1 MGFIDS
7 YKHLEK
13 LCGDM
18 LQTQH
23 GVSAYIA
30 EMESTPNGSYRVQ
43 GWVEDLK
50 CLKHYRWVRN
60 QIVHDPNS
68 SEENMCDLSDAQW
81 IDNFYDRIM
90 KQADPLAMYQ
100 KATKPRPIAKP
111 KPLRQAPQAQY
122 TYSVQ
127 PVYSKKKAK
136 KAILDIGQ
144 RMYVRNFV
152 AANDGNI
159 SIRTGENEVWATPT
173 GVSKGFMKK
182 KMLGIAAGL
191 PVPEPCGLRKDR
203 STCCGS
209 TCPVPAR

>member
-18 LQTQH
+18 LQAQH

-60 QIVHDPNS
+60 QIVHNPNS

-90 KQADPLAMYQ
+90 KQGDPLAMYQ
-100 KATKPRPIAKP
+100 KTTKPRPVAKP

-127 PVYSKKKAK
+127 PVYSKKKVK
-136 KAILDIGQ
+136 KATGWVVLLIITVLVGLF
-144 RMYVRNFV
+144 FV
-152 AANDGNI
+152 LKYLVN
-159 SIRTGENEVWATPT
+159 
-173 GVSKGFMKK
+173 
-182 KMLGIAAGL
+182 
-191 PVPEPCGLRKDR
+191 
-203 STCCGS
+203 
-209 TCPVPAR
+209 

>member
-68 SEENMCDLSDAQW
+68 SEENMCVLSDAQW

-90 KQADPLAMYQ
+90 KQGDPLAMYQ
-100 KATKPRPIAKP
+100 KATNLGLSQSQNRSANLRKHNIHIPHGRFTQKRKRR
-111 KPLRQAPQAQY
+111 KPL
-122 TYSVQ
+122 
-127 PVYSKKKAK
+127 
-136 KAILDIGQ
+136 
-144 RMYVRNFV
+144 
-152 AANDGNI
+152 DG
-159 SIRTGENEVWATPT
+159 
-173 GVSKGFMKK
+173 
-182 KMLGIAAGL
+182 L
-191 PVPEPCGLRKDR
+191 CY
-203 STCCGS
+203 
-209 TCPVPAR
+209 

>member
-30 EMESTPNGSYRVQ
+30 EMESTPNGSYWVQ

-90 KQADPLAMYQ
+90 KQVILLLCIERRQNLGLSQSQNRSANRRRHNIHIPYSRFTQ
-100 KATKPRPIAKP
+100 KRKRRKPP
-111 KPLRQAPQAQY
+111 
-122 TYSVQ
+122 
-127 PVYSKKKAK
+127 
-136 KAILDIGQ
+136 
-144 RMYVRNFV
+144 
-152 AANDGNI
+152 DG
-159 SIRTGENEVWATPT
+159 
-173 GVSKGFMKK
+173 
-182 KMLGIAAGL
+182 L
-191 PVPEPCGLRKDR
+191 CY
-203 STCCGS
+203 
-209 TCPVPAR
+209 

>member
-60 QIVHDPNS
+60 QMLASGAVGEIEHRQVVFSQRNRNVKIELAGASMLDTNYPANP
-68 SEENMCDLSDAQW
+68 ETRPVLILKRVNANLFVYMILLAGNEGYDAINTRLKALS
-81 IDNFYDRIM
+81 
-90 KQADPLAMYQ
+90 P
-100 KATKPRPIAKP
+100 PI
-111 KPLRQAPQAQY
+111 
-122 TYSVQ
+122 
-127 PVYSKKKAK
+127 
-136 KAILDIGQ
+136 
-144 RMYVRNFV
+144 
-152 AANDGNI
+152 
-159 SIRTGENEVWATPT
+159 
-173 GVSKGFMKK
+173 
-182 KMLGIAAGL
+182 
-191 PVPEPCGLRKDR
+191 KDCFR
-203 STCCGS
+203 LK
-209 TCPVPAR
+209 

>member
-30 EMESTPNGSYRVQ
+30 EMESTPNGSYWVQ

-90 KQADPLAMYQ
+90 KQGDPLAMYRE
-100 KATKPRPIAKP
+100 ATKPRPVAKP
-111 KPLRQAPQAQY
+111 KPLRQSPQAQY
-122 TYSVQ
+122 T
-127 PVYSKKKAK
+127 
-136 KAILDIGQ
+136 I
-144 RMYVRNFV
+144 F
-152 AANDGNI
+152 
-159 SIRTGENEVWATPT
+159 RT
-173 GVSKGFMKK
+173 
-182 KMLGIAAGL
+182 AGL
-191 PVPEPCGLRKDR
+191 LKKGSEESHWMGCVIDCY
-203 STCCGS
+203 STCRTVFC
-209 TCPVPAR
+209 A

>member
-50 CLKHYRWVRN
+50 YLKHYRWVRN

-90 KQADPLAMYQ
+90 KQGDPLAMYR
-100 KATKPRPIAKP
+100 KATKPRSVAKP
-111 KPLRQAPQAQY
+111 KPLRQSPQAQY
-122 TYSVQ
+122 TYSAR
-127 PVYSKKKAK
+127 PVYSKKEAK
-136 KAILDIGQ
+136 KATGWVVLLIITVLVGLF
-144 RMYVRNFV
+144 FV
-152 AANDGNI
+152 LKYLVN
-159 SIRTGENEVWATPT
+159 
-173 GVSKGFMKK
+173 
-182 KMLGIAAGL
+182 
-191 PVPEPCGLRKDR
+191 
-203 STCCGS
+203 
-209 TCPVPAR
+209 

>member
-50 CLKHYRWVRN
+50 RLKHYRWVRN

-90 KQADPLAMYQ
+90 KQGDPLAMYQ
-100 KATKPRPIAKP
+100 KVTKPRPVAKP
-111 KPLRQAPQAQY
+111 KPLRPSPQAQY
-122 TYSVQ
+122 TYSAW
-127 PVYSKKKAK
+127 PVYSKKEAK
-136 KAILDIGQ
+136 KATGWVVLLIVIVLVGLC
-144 RMYVRNFV
+144 FV
-152 AANDGNI
+152 LKYLVN
-159 SIRTGENEVWATPT
+159 
-173 GVSKGFMKK
+173 
-182 KMLGIAAGL
+182 
-191 PVPEPCGLRKDR
+191 
-203 STCCGS
+203 
-209 TCPVPAR
+209 

>member
-30 EMESTPNGSYRVQ
+30 EMESTPNGSYWVQ

-68 SEENMCDLSDAQW
+68 SEENINAGTSNTLSP
-81 IDNFYDRIM
+81 
-90 KQADPLAMYQ
+90 KMYYIN
-100 KATKPRPIAKP
+100 KYYWDIA
-111 KPLRQAPQAQY
+111 LL
-122 TYSVQ
+122 SL
-127 PVYSKKKAK
+127 VYSTAEDDKQFLKET
-136 KAILDIGQ
+136 IG
-144 RMYVRNFV
+144 RDTVDHIFLNRRLFL
-152 AANDGNI
+152 
-159 SIRTGENEVWATPT
+159 
-173 GVSKGFMKK
+173 
-182 KMLGIAAGL
+182 LG
-191 PVPEPCGLRKDR
+191 
-203 STCCGS
+203 
-209 TCPVPAR
+209 

>member
-30 EMESTPNGSYRVQ
+30 EMESTPNGSYWVQ

-90 KQADPLAMYQ
+90 KQGDPLA
-100 KATKPRPIAKP
+100 
-111 KPLRQAPQAQY
+111 KPLRQSPQAQY
-122 TYSVQ
+122 AYSAR
-127 PVYSKKKAK
+127 PVYSKKEATKATGWVVLL
-136 KAILDIGQ
+136 IVIVLVGLC
-144 RMYVRNFV
+144 FV
-152 AANDGNI
+152 LKYLVN
-159 SIRTGENEVWATPT
+159 
-173 GVSKGFMKK
+173 
-182 KMLGIAAGL
+182 
-191 PVPEPCGLRKDR
+191 
-203 STCCGS
+203 
-209 TCPVPAR
+209 

>member
-68 SEENMCDLSDAQW
+68 SEENMCVLCH
-81 IDNFYDRIM
+81 
-90 KQADPLAMYQ
+90 
-100 KATKPRPIAKP
+100 
-111 KPLRQAPQAQY
+111 
-122 TYSVQ
+122 
-127 PVYSKKKAK
+127 KAK
-136 KAILDIGQ
+136 TAPP
-144 RMYVRNFV
+144 
-152 AANDGNI
+152 I
-159 SIRTGENEVWATPT
+159 SASTIYIFRT
-173 GVSKGFMKK
+173 
-182 KMLGIAAGL
+182 AGL
-191 PVPEPCGLRKDR
+191 PKK
-203 STCCGS
+203 GS
-209 TCPVPAR
+209 AESHWMGCVIDYYSACRTVFCA

>member
-68 SEENMCDLSDAQW
+68 SEENMCDLSDKTALPISTAATYIFCTAGFLKKESEESHW
-81 IDNFYDRIM
+81 MGCVIDY
-90 KQADPLAMYQ
+90 
-100 KATKPRPIAKP
+100 
-111 KPLRQAPQAQY
+111 
-122 TYSVQ
+122 YS
-127 PVYSKKKAK
+127 AC
-136 KAILDIGQ
+136 
-144 RMYVRNFV
+144 
-152 AANDGNI
+152 
-159 SIRTGENEVWATPT
+159 RTVFCA
-173 GVSKGFMKK
+173 
-182 KMLGIAAGL
+182 
-191 PVPEPCGLRKDR
+191 
-203 STCCGS
+203 
-209 TCPVPAR
+209 

>member
-68 SEENMCDLSDAQW
+68 SEENIFFIAE
-81 IDNFYDRIM
+81 
-90 KQADPLAMYQ
+90 
-100 KATKPRPIAKP
+100 TKGTMESLELRPIEQAKI
-111 KPLRQAPQAQY
+111 
-122 TYSVQ
+122 SC
-127 PVYSKKKAK
+127 AK
-136 KAILDIGQ
+136 KLFNEMSTSNVVYHDVDSYQ
-144 RMYVRNFV
+144 SLL
-152 AANDGNI
+152 NI
-159 SIRTGENEVWATPT
+159 MNS
-173 GVSKGFMKK
+173 
-182 KMLGIAAGL
+182 L
-191 PVPEPCGLRKDR
+191 
-203 STCCGS
+203 
-209 TCPVPAR
+209 

>member
-68 SEENMCDLSDAQW
+68 SEENMCDLSDVQW

-90 KQADPLAMYQ
+90 KQGVSRGDKTSAC
-100 KATKPRPIAKP
+100 R
-111 KPLRQAPQAQY
+111 
-122 TYSVQ
+122 
-127 PVYSKKKAK
+127 KAK
-136 KAILDIGQ
+136 TA
-144 RMYVRNFV
+144 
-152 AANDGNI
+152 
-159 SIRTGENEVWATPT
+159 PP
-173 GVSKGFMKK
+173 
-182 KMLGIAAGL
+182 IAAGTIYIFRTA
-191 PVPEPCGLRKDR
+191 GLLKKESEESPWMACLIDYYSACR
-203 STCCGS
+203 TVFC
-209 TCPVPAR
+209 A

>member
-90 KQADPLAMYQ
+90 KQGDPLAMYQ
-100 KATKPRPIAKP
+100 KATKPRPVAKP
-111 KPLRQAPQAQY
+111 KPLRQFTDGSHFASRDTSASDARSASSCLRMARKASFSQA
-122 TYSVQ
+122 
-127 PVYSKKKAK
+127 
-136 KAILDIGQ
+136 
-144 RMYVRNFV
+144 
-152 AANDGNI
+152 
-159 SIRTGENEVWATPT
+159 
-173 GVSKGFMKK
+173 
-182 KMLGIAAGL
+182 
-191 PVPEPCGLRKDR
+191 VPMRDTR
-203 STCCGS
+203 SS
-209 TCPVPAR
+209 